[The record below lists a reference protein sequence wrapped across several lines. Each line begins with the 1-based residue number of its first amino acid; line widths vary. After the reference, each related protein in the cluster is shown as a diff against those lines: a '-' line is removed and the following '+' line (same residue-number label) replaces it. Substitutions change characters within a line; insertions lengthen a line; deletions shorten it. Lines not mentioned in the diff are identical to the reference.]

1 MPETK
6 SPFYRALRIVLIYF
20 GVAAGWILVT
30 DVWVGSLDELPSYF
44 TRISVLKGWLF
55 VAVTAAILGW
65 YLFRDYRELERLR
78 LESQKQGSYLQRVL
92 EMVPVGIWL
101 LDAEGR
107 ILRGN
112 AEGVRIWGAARY
124 VGIESFDQFKG
135 WRNAGGERIAAREWG
150 AARAILEGVST
161 DREEIRIEGFDGE
174 SRIILHSSV
183 PLHDEQ
189 SRISGAIVVNQDI
202 SEIKLAQATLR
213 STKEFLEK
221 ILENAPTPI
230 YVVSAA
236 GRIRL
241 VNQAWCELVGM
252 TAEQVIN
259 LRLDDIFSAE
269 IAQQYLEHNRQVLAT
284 QAVLDSEEYVDLAAG
299 RHYYQSVKFPILDD
313 DEEQLA
319 VAGISV
325 DITELK
331 KLDENLNYYCERLNE
346 LSTELILSEERERR
360 KLALGLHDLI
370 GQPLALARIRL
381 GQLSGEESLPNCL
394 EIAREVRALIGETI
408 ETVRTLTFEL
418 SPPSL
423 YEFGL
428 EAALRSLAERYAG
441 QYQLRFSVEA
451 DNGATALPRNLEV
464 LLYHAVRELL
474 VNIVKHAEAH
484 QVNISLGADGPNIRL
499 SVEDDGRGFNP
510 QQVENG
516 FGLFSIRERIR
527 NSGGRL
533 EIECGR
539 QGGTRIILFVPAEI
553 NQKKAEV
560 KTLEC
565 RNTPGG

>member
-135 WRNAGGERIAAREWG
+135 WRIASGERIAPEEWG

-174 SRIILHSSV
+174 SRMILHSSV
-183 PLHDEQ
+183 PVHDEQ
-189 SRISGAIVVNQDI
+189 ARICGAIVVNQDI
-202 SEIKLAQATLR
+202 SEMKLAQASLR
-213 STKEFLEK
+213 ATKEFLEK

-241 VNQAWCELVGM
+241 VNQAWCEQVGM
-252 TAEQVIN
+252 TAAQVTN
-259 LRLDDIFSAE
+259 LRLDEIFSAE
-269 IAQQYLEHNRQVLAT
+269 VAQQYLEHNRQVLAT

-299 RHYYQSVKFPILDD
+299 RHYYQSVKFPVVDD
-313 DEEQLA
+313 AEEQLA
-319 VAGISV
+319 VGGISIDV
-325 DITELK
+325 TELK
-331 KLDENLNYYCERLNE
+331 KLDENLHYYCERLNE

-360 KLALGLHDLI
+360 KLALGLHDQI

-381 GQLSGEESLPNCL
+381 GQLLGEESLLNCL

-408 ETVRTLTFEL
+408 QTVRSLTFEL

-441 QYQLRFSVEA
+441 RYQLSFSVEN
-451 DNGATALPRNLEV
+451 DDGTTALPRNLEV

-474 VNIVKHAEAH
+474 VNIVKHAEASR
-484 QVNISLGADGPNIRL
+484 VNISLSAEGPNIRL

-527 NSGGRL
+527 NVGGRL

-539 QGGTRIILFVPAEI
+539 EGGTRIILLV
-553 NQKKAEV
+553 
-560 KTLEC
+560 
-565 RNTPGG
+565 PGGTNQENGGGDA